1 MHLARLAVPN
11 VSIALQ
17 KEGKLSS
24 PHPNVDSVSGLL
36 LEALL
41 SDHDNIANGTHST
54 NGANGNNGTHSTNGA
69 NGTHSTNRTNH
80 RSHNNKICNTSNESH
95 HHHDHHNNHGKN
107 DTGLEKRAET
117 VGILLFA
124 ISRSIGSL
132 AQLVLDRAVHSPL
145 ERPGS
150 LDLASLLGLGLGLG
164 KSKL

>member
-17 KEGKLSS
+17 KEGKLTS

-41 SDHDNIANGTHST
+41 SDHDNIA
-54 NGANGNNGTHSTNGA
+54 NGTHSTNGA

-95 HHHDHHNNHGKN
+95 HHHDHHNNHGKK

-150 LDLASLLGLGLGLG
+150 LDLASLLGLGLG

>member
-41 SDHDNIANGTHST
+41 SDHDNIA
-54 NGANGNNGTHSTNGA
+54 NGTHSTNGA

>member
-17 KEGKLSS
+17 KEGKLTS

-41 SDHDNIANGTHST
+41 SDHDNIA
-54 NGANGNNGTHSTNGA
+54 NGTHSTNGA

-164 KSKL
+164 LGKSKL

>member
-17 KEGKLSS
+17 KEGKLTS

-41 SDHDNIANGTHST
+41 SDHDNIA
-54 NGANGNNGTHSTNGA
+54 NGTHSTNGA